1 MSGIA
6 TAVRWRHGT
15 FVLFCLLAVFGGIAL
30 SGLPLEL
37 QPGGDRPEIT
47 ITTRYPGASPV
58 DVENLVTRPIEERM
72 EEVLGVREI
81 SSTSRAGG
89 SSVTL
94 EFVDGSRLSERM
106 VDVLNQLQQVGNL
119 PPEAG
124 ESNVEMVSGASSPMM
139 WIMLAPKPGF
149 QSDPNHYRDLVD
161 NVILPLE
168 FFIFI
173 SALGFDHSEV

>member
-1 MSGIA
+1 MSGIV

-94 EFVDGSRLSERM
+94 NSWM
-106 VDVLNQLQQVGNL
+106 A
-119 PPEAG
+119 AG
-124 ESNVEMVSGASSPMM
+124 
-139 WIMLAPKPGF
+139 
-149 QSDPNHYRDLVD
+149 
-161 NVILPLE
+161 
-168 FFIFI
+168 
-173 SALGFDHSEV
+173 